1 MKWRHY
7 LALLSLSI
15 SAAYGEEMDIQ
26 AAAGTPQ
33 ASFDDIRYRLG
44 YDVYLANKNLA
55 AAWQVADKAISAEP
69 TSLFWLERYAQVS
82 EWVGKPS
89 EHLAHG

>member
-1 MKWRHY
+1 
-7 LALLSLSI
+7 
-15 SAAYGEEMDIQ
+15 MDIQ

-55 AAWQVADKAISAEP
+55 AAWQVADKAICRRTE
-69 TSLFWLERYAQVS
+69 
-82 EWVGKPS
+82 
-89 EHLAHG
+89 